1 MTSKLGTAW
10 DLHGAVGGAVLLL
23 FVVVVC
29 VGVITEM
36 DIKKDLDQLLLCAV
50 PIHVSKYTTF
60 KELL

>member
-1 MTSKLGTAW
+1 M
-10 DLHGAVGGAVLLL
+10 VGAVLLL

-29 VGVITEM
+29 VGVITKM